1 MSTGLNKINLFGIRH
16 LSPGGAYHLRAF
28 LDEIKP
34 TAVLIEGP
42 IDANSQIEY
51 MTAKGTK
58 PPIAILAYTEELPIR
73 TILYP
78 FANYSPEYQALLWAK
93 ENGAYAQFIDLPTNV
108 TLALERPDNKAND
121 ENSDNI
127 ENDSR
132 NDDGNIVESN
142 DENNAGNPP
151 QTAIENSNKVQASQ
165 NKAETINGQDEQIN
179 ITEKQTMKEKEAS
192 KASGYD
198 RDSIYD
204 KWAKLAGEE
213 DYENY
218 WERNF
223 ELNLNKDTYRQ
234 TTYEYSRSIREL
246 SEDNE
251 QLKDSFEYARNLIRE
266 AYMRYNIEKIIKEG
280 HKPEKIVVVTGAYHS
295 SVLKENF
302 AAMTEDEFKK
312 LPKRKTSL
320 TLMPYSYY
328 KLSSQSGYGAGNS
341 APAYYGYMWKFM
353 KSNEMNKLP
362 AYYLSKIASLLRKSG
377 THRSSAEVIE
387 GVRLANSLAAIN
399 YGSAPTLKD
408 LRDAASVC
416 LGQGNLSVIAEAV
429 AKVEVGT
436 DIGLLPEGVSKTP
449 IQDDFYR
456 ELKRLKLE
464 KYRTAVAEELDLDL
478 RENRR
483 VKSEE
488 AAYLDLNRSSFLHRL
503 RELGISFAKYV
514 ELNNDGATWAEK
526 WIIRWT
532 PEAEIELVESTLRG
546 ETVELA
552 TAYEFKERLD
562 KCQKISEASKVIAA
576 ACRCGMLEYMEIAR
590 ITLQRLAV
598 DTGDFIEIADTA
610 RDLSVIISYGD
621 IRKYDSSLFIP
632 IMQQLFLRGT
642 LLLLDSCSCND
653 EAAIKM
659 LPAINAMQLVAAEHY
674 KEVDENLW
682 FEKLKELSD
691 RDDKNPK
698 LSGYATAILLEKNM
712 ITNEN
717 LSAEV
722 SRRLSP
728 GIAADLGAGWFE
740 GLSMRNKYALLSRM
754 TLWEQLAAYVASL
767 DKEEFKRALVF
778 LRRAFGNF
786 EGSEKNKIA
795 EILGEVWNINTE
807 ATSEYLN
814 ETLNEEEKE
823 AIDNLNDFDFGDI

>member
-1 MSTGLNKINLFGIRH
+1 MAQSLHCLQGDERLSTGLNKINLFGIRH

-42 IDANSQIEY
+42 TDANSQIEY
-51 MTAKGTK
+51 ITQKGTK

-78 FANYSPEYQALLWAK
+78 FANYSPEYQALMWAK
-93 ENGAYAQFIDLPTNV
+93 ENDAYAQFIDLPTNV
-108 TLALERPDNKAND
+108 TLALERPDNGLTK
-121 ENSDNI
+121 
-127 ENDSR
+127 
-132 NDDGNIVESN
+132 
-142 DENNAGNPP
+142 ENNVDDTKILDGEPNQVNDAYNR
-151 QTAIENSNKVQASQ
+151 S
-165 NKAETINGQDEQIN
+165 
-179 ITEKQTMKEKEAS
+179 
-192 KASGYD
+192 
-198 RDSIYD
+198 SIYD
-204 KWAKLAGEE
+204 LWAKLAGEE
-213 DYENY
+213 DYESY

-223 ELNLNKDTYRQ
+223 ELNLNKDTYRK

-246 SEDNE
+246 SEENE
-251 QLKDSFEYARNLIRE
+251 HLQDCFEYARNLIRE
-266 AYMRYNIEKIIKEG
+266 AYMRYNIEKVISEG

-295 SVLKENF
+295 SALNENF
-302 AAMTEDEFKK
+302 KAMTEEEFKK
-312 LPKRKTSL
+312 LPTRKTNL

-328 KLSSQSGYGAGNS
+328 KLSSQSGYGAGNN

-353 KSNEMNKLP
+353 RNNEMNKLP

-408 LRDAASVC
+408 LRDAAVVC
-416 LGQGNLSVIAEAV
+416 LGQGSLSVIAETV

-436 DIGLLPEGVSKTP
+436 DIGILPEGVSKTP

-464 KYRTAVAEELDLDL
+464 KYRTPVAEDLELDL

-488 AAYLDLNRSSFLHRL
+488 AAFLDLNRSFFLHRL
-503 RELGISFAKYV
+503 RELGVSFAKYV
-514 ELNNDGATWAEK
+514 ELNNDKATWAEK
-526 WIIRWT
+526 WVVRWT

-552 TAYEFKERLD
+552 VAYEFKERLD

-576 ACRCGMLEYMEIAR
+576 ACECGMVEYMEIAKT
-590 ITLQRLAV
+590 TLQALAV

-610 RDLSVIISYGD
+610 RDLSIIISYGD
-621 IRKYDSSLFIP
+621 IRRYETAHFIP

-642 LLLLDSCSCND
+642 LLLLDACSCND
-653 EAAIKM
+653 EAASKM
-659 LPAINAMQLVAAEHY
+659 LTAINDMQLVAAEHY

-682 FEKLKELSD
+682 FEKLKELSN

-712 ITNEN
+712 LTNEN
-717 LSAEV
+717 LSGEV

-728 GIAADLGAGWFE
+728 GIDADLGAGWFE

-754 TLWEQLAAYVASL
+754 SLWEQLAEYVSSL
-767 DKEEFKRALVF
+767 DNEEFKRALVF

-786 EGSEKNKIA
+786 ESSEKNKIA
-795 EILGEVWNINTE
+795 EILGEVWNVNVE
-807 ATSEYLN
+807 ATSEFLNDELN
-814 ETLNEEEKE
+814 EHEKE
-823 AIDNLNDFDFGDI
+823 AIDSLNDFDFGDI